1 MNPLVQFIKTHP
13 EAKLP
18 SYSYALDVGADIS
31 TIESFH
37 IYHGKTCIVDT
48 GLQLAY
54 CDPNFEIQI
63 RSRSGL
69 AAKHGIRV
77 TNSPGTIDPG
87 YRGPIKIILSCDAG
101 DHQLDEPF
109 SWFSQGDRIAQLVVA
124 PRVKAF
130 FEFTDKEIP
139 ADDSRGLGGFGS
151 TGV

>member
-13 EAKLP
+13 DAKLP
-18 SYSYALDVGADIS
+18 SYSHNLDVGADIS
-31 TIESFH
+31 TIEAFD
-37 IYHGKTCIVDT
+37 IYHGKICIVDT

-69 AAKHGIRV
+69 AAKHGIHV

-87 YRGPIKIILSCDAG
+87 YRGPIKVILSCGRGVA
-101 DHQLDEPF
+101 
-109 SWFSQGDRIAQLVVA
+109 WFNPGDRIAQIVVA

-139 ADDSRGLGGFGS
+139 AEDGRGSGGFGS